1 MDPSPIRSYES
12 SGGPKDPRLRLIP
25 GERST
30 RPQPRALSVR
40 DAAIRNTRIERYLAL
55 PEPVVPAAVPRP
67 RRYLLWLAIFFLTV
81 MAVLGWIVFWPRE
94 VAQYSSPVRPE
105 PVRPEPPHSADAFG
119 LDRLTDALA
128 VVPGP
133 AIPALFQE
141 ANHWL
146 ATHGSPPCSAQSPSG
161 QVSIVLGSG
170 TIPDKPLASALSRCA
185 DAMEDLLKGPA
196 P

>member
-1 MDPSPIRSYES
+1 MDPSPIRGYDS
-12 SGGPKDPRLRLIP
+12 SGGPKDPRLRLKP

-30 RPQPRALSVR
+30 RPQPRCASVS
-40 DAAIRNTRIERYLAL
+40 DAAIRNARIERYLAL
-55 PEPVVPAAVPRP
+55 PEPVVPAVVPRP
-67 RRYLLWLAIFFLTV
+67 RRYVAWMAVFVPTV

-94 VAQYSSPVRPE
+94 VAQYSSPARPE
-105 PVRPEPPHSADAFG
+105 PRHSADALG
-119 LDRLTDALA
+119 LDRLSDALA

-146 ATHGSPPCSAQSPSG
+146 ATHGSSPCSVQSPSG

-170 TIPDKPLASALSRCA
+170 TIPDKPLATALSRCA